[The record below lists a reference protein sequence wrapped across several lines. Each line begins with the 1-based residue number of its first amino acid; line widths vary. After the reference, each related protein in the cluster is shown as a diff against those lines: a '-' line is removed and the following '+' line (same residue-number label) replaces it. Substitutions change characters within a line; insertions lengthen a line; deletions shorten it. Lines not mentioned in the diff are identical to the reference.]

1 MTTHAALL
9 EGFLPMGRGPK
20 KSSGRANS
28 PGGQRGQAPGSRGS
42 KGQKT
47 AESIATRVQ
56 KAQLAWQRRQY
67 DDAIRHYEQALA
79 LAPTHAVLLVDL
91 ARAYALRYRFTDA
104 EELIERACRLHPD
117 DAQLQMMLGRS
128 FYMLQQFDRAIDCFR
143 RALEIE
149 PESPHRAETLY
160 ELTRM
165 YERLH
170 RLDEARACAL
180 ESLALQPHQP
190 VLQYLLGLVD
200 RRAGEL
206 DSAEQHFHKLTESTT
221 ATTETLADG
230 WYQLASISTEQGQIA
245 EGYEAA
251 CEAKRILEKI
261 AGPHR
266 YDAAD
271 VERTARRTFAT
282 TSTEHL
288 QRWHDQG
295 APFKP
300 LGRGLALLTSHP
312 RSGTTL
318 LEQVLDSHPDLVSGD
333 ELPVLADTAYLPLC
347 MPWPGEMP
355 VPEILDQTP
364 AARILEVRQDYWRA
378 MSGALRQEI
387 GNRVLLDKNPALTG
401 LLPVVARVFPEM
413 KIIFALR
420 DPRDVVV
427 SCFMQQLP
435 LNPVSVHFL
444 MIEGVANYYAAT
456 MKGWLKFRGAL
467 RNPWIE
473 VRYEQLVANLEG
485 EARKVCEFLEIPW
498 DDAVLNYRIR
508 AQEKHVHSPTYE
520 AVTKPLYTKA
530 IGRWREYKDQL
541 APCLST
547 LQPYVEAFGYA
558 K

>member
-1 MTTHAALL
+1 MKRF
-9 EGFLPMGRGPK
+9 GKVYVPMGRGPK
-20 KSSGRANS
+20 KSSGRGDLS
-28 PGGQRGQAPGSRGS
+28 GSQRGSSAGRPGA
-42 KGQKT
+42 KNQKT
-47 AESIATRVQ
+47 AEAIAIRVQ

-79 LAPTHAVLLVDL
+79 LAPTHPVLLVDL
-91 ARAYALRYRFTDA
+91 ARAYALRYRFADA
-104 EELIERACRLHPD
+104 EELVERACRLHPD
-117 DAQLQMMLGRS
+117 DAKLQMMLGRS
-128 FYMLQQFDRAIDCFR
+128 FFMLQQFDRAIDCFR
-143 RALEIE
+143 RALEIG
-149 PESPHRAETLY
+149 PESPHRAEALY

-180 ESLALQPHQP
+180 ESLALEPHQP
-190 VLQYLLGLVD
+190 VLQYLLGLID
-200 RRAGEL
+200 RRAGDL
-206 DSAEQHFHKLTESTT
+206 GSAEGRFRKLAESAT
-221 ATTETLADG
+221 ATMETLADG
-230 WYQLASISTEQGQIA
+230 WYQLASICTARGQIA

-251 CEAKRILEKI
+251 REAKRILEKV

-271 VERTARRTFAT
+271 VERTSRRTFAT
-282 TSTEHL
+282 TSAEHF
-288 QRWHDQG
+288 QRWHEQG

-318 LEQVLDSHPDLVSGD
+318 LEQVLDSHPSLVSGD
-333 ELPVLADTAYLPLC
+333 ELQVLADAAYLPLC
-347 MPWPGEMP
+347 TPWPSETP
-355 VPEILDQTP
+355 VPAILDQTP
-364 AARILEVRQDYWRA
+364 AARILEVRRDYWRA
-378 MSGALRQEI
+378 MNGALRQEI

-420 DPRDVVV
+420 DPRDVVI

-444 MIEGVANYYAAT
+444 TIEGVANYYAAT
-456 MKGWLKFRGAL
+456 MQGWLKFRGAI

-485 EARKVCEFLEIPW
+485 EARKVCEFLELPW
-498 DDAVLNYRIR
+498 DDAVLNYRTR

-530 IGRWREYKDQL
+530 IGRWREYRNQL

-558 K
+558 D